1 MQMTNS
7 RPILTLFRDQAD
19 EMDSLA
25 LLAGI
30 PGIIRLAVCGNLAV
44 LEDLRK
50 IGIEPS
56 LVIISRRL
64 YPEEKPEVV
73 ETLKRLF
80 PAVRF
85 LLISSSADPFP
96 PLKQLIAD
104 QIRHL
109 AINPLAGD
117 DETGAQRKDF
127 VTTLEKLASGRA
139 LEIADY
145 LDRNAPIHEYAISS
159 SSQKEE
165 LITAIME
172 LIPDYSPDLDALRQ
186 RGALLA
192 DEMLE
197 NAMYG
202 APRGKDGR
210 KLYRKGENRTI
221 SRREGIVFRFGFDGR
236 TLALEVADSWGSLS
250 PDLLMEH
257 LARNQEETG
266 MCDDTGGGRGLF
278 IIWRFL
284 DQFHVKITPGRE
296 TVVGGQLTL
305 SSHLNPEAPKGFYIS
320 TNC

>member
-1 MQMTNS
+1 MNMTNS
-7 RPILTLFRDQAD
+7 RTILSLFKDQAD
-19 EMDSLA
+19 EMATLP

-30 PGIIRLAVCGNLAV
+30 PGIIRLPVRGDLGV

-64 YPEEKPEVV
+64 YPEETPEVV
-73 ETLKRLF
+73 DTLKRLF

-85 LLISSSADPFP
+85 LLIASSDDPFP
-96 PLKQLIAD
+96 PLRPLITD

-109 AINPLAGD
+109 TINPFTGD

-127 VTTLEKLASGRA
+127 VATLDKLAAGRS

-145 LDRNAPIHEYAISS
+145 LDRNAPIHECAISS
-159 SSQKEE
+159 SGQKEE

-172 LIPDYSPDLDALRQ
+172 TIPGDSSELESLRQ

-202 APRGKDGR
+202 APRGEDGR
-210 KLYRKGENRTI
+210 KLYRKGEERTI
-221 SRREGIVFRFGFDGR
+221 SPREGIVFRFGFDGQ

-250 PDLLMEH
+250 PDQLMEH
-257 LARNQEETG
+257 LARNHEESWLS
-266 MCDDTGGGRGLF
+266 DDAGGRGLF

-284 DQFHVKITPGRE
+284 DQFHVNITPGRE

-305 SSHLNPEAPKGFYIS
+305 SSPLDPEAPKGFYIS
-320 TNC
+320 THC

>member
-1 MQMTNS
+1 MTNS
-7 RPILTLFRDQAD
+7 RTILCLFKDQAD
-19 EMDSLA
+19 EMDSLT

-44 LEDLRK
+44 LEDIKK
-50 IGIEPS
+50 IGVEPS

-80 PAVRF
+80 PVVRF

-96 PLKQLIAD
+96 PLQQLIAD

-109 AINPLAGD
+109 AINPFPGND
-117 DETGAQRKDF
+117 KSGAQRKDF
-127 VTTLEKLASGRA
+127 VTTLEKLASGRF
-139 LEIADY
+139 LEISDY
-145 LDRNAPIHEYAISS
+145 LDRHATIHEYTISG

-165 LITAIME
+165 LITSIME
-172 LIPDYSPDLDALRQ
+172 IIPGDSTELDALRQ
-186 RGALLA
+186 RGALLT

-202 APRGKDGR
+202 APRGEDGR

-221 SRREGIVFRFGFDGR
+221 PRREGIVFRFGFDGW

-250 PDLLMEH
+250 PDLVMEH

-266 MCDDTGGGRGLF
+266 LCDDTGGRGLF

-284 DQFHVKITPGRE
+284 DRFHVNITPGRE
-296 TVVGGQLTL
+296 TVVGGQLAL
-305 SSHLNPEAPKGFYIS
+305 SSPLDPEAPKGFYIS
-320 TNC
+320 THY